1 MGFIELCKHRLKCAQ
16 SACTR
21 TYVCVC
27 VCVCKTDIQ
36 TERCVCVLKE
46 CVQEG
51 EKEIE
56 KDIQTER
63 CVWGGGRER
72 ERERM
77 VGWAY

>member
-1 MGFIELCKHRLKCAQ
+1 MRWVLLSCANIG
-16 SACTR
+16 SNVRKVRVHALMC
-21 TYVCVC
+21 VCVC
-27 VCVCKTDIQ
+27 VCVCKTDKQ

-63 CVWGGGRER
+63 CVWGGGGE
-72 ERERM
+72 
-77 VGWAY
+77 